1 MPKAASVSHFFKSER
16 SAEALYEVSHRIG
29 KGSYG
34 TVVAGRNRSTG
45 EKVAIKHIDRV
56 FADKADTVRIIREL
70 RFLRL
75 LRHPNI
81 VAVSEVLIPQREKTF
96 DDIFIVTEL
105 LDTDLAHLIKSKTK
119 YDDIHTRWLLFQLL
133 RGLKHIHAASVY
145 HRDLKPGNLLLNAN
159 CDLKICGAPLH
170 CPCPG
175 RLCPSPYPGT
185 DSSLFVC
192 AQTSGWP
199 GRHSP
204 TRRRT
209 RRSSGPTTSPRAG
222 TVRQSSS
229 APTSLGT
236 PPPWISGR
244 PAASSASS

>member
-1 MPKAASVSHFFKSER
+1 MPKTASVSHFFKSER

-159 CDLKICGAPLH
+159 CDLKICGAPL
-170 CPCPG
+170 PLP
-175 RLCPSPYPGT
+175 RPSV
-185 DSSLFVC
+185 SL
-192 AQTSGWP
+192 ALL
-199 GRHSP
+199 
-204 TRRRT
+204 TRRFSCA
-209 RRSSGPTTSPRAG
+209 RRLRVGPGP
-222 TVRQSSS
+222 
-229 APTSLGT
+229 LC
-236 PPPWISGR
+236 
-244 PAASSASS
+244 